1 MFKIVLGN
9 GQPKQQNGLE
19 GFDMENALKKIPVK
33 DLSIMTFKQLNDH
46 MMVCAKTAEM
56 NLKVLKFVG
65 WLVGALVLEKLNE
78 MFHLVQ
84 HIPTLP
90 GG

>member
-1 MFKIVLGN
+1 MWLGGAQKN
-9 GQPKQQNGLE
+9 KNALE
-19 GFDMENALKKIPVK
+19 GLDMDKALRKIPTK
-33 DLSIMTFKQLNDH
+33 DLSILTFKQLREHVDN
-46 MMVCAKTAEM
+46 CSASSET

-78 MFHLVQ
+78 MFHFVQ
-84 HIPTLP
+84 NLPTL